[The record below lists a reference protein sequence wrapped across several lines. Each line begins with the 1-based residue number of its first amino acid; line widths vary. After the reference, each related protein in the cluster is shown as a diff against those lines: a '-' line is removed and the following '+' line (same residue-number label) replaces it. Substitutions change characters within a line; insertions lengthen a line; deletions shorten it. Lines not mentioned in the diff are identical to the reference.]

1 MVHDPAEH
9 ERFVSGL
16 IEAFDPA
23 LFQRLANAGLET
35 RRPVFIVGLP
45 RSGTTLI
52 EQILAS
58 HSQFHGAGELP
69 VARQDFQAIPSLLD
83 RELSPV
89 SCISDLTREV
99 VRQLALRHDDKL
111 QSLDGGAAARIGD
124 KMPDNYVHLGLLATL
139 FPNAVFIHCRRDLR
153 DVAVSC
159 WMTGFR
165 SVRWTNDIHHIAD
178 AVPAVRPA
186 DEALAG
192 GLAGPD
198 SSRRLRGDC
207 RRPRG
212 RRAAAPGGLRPGRG
226 SRPASSSTVPTGRSE
241 RPALA
246 QVRQPVYR
254 GSVGRWK
261 NYETELA
268 DLFAALP
275 GVASAWTIANSE
287 LASEP
292 ANSY

>member
-1 MVHDPAEH
+1 MAQFQRRNMAYDPAEH

-16 IEAFDPA
+16 IAAYDAA
-23 LFQRLANAGLET
+23 LFTRLAGAGLDT

-58 HSQFHGAGELP
+58 HSQFHGAGELTL
-69 VARQDFQAIPSLLD
+69 ARQDFQAIPELLG
-83 RELSPV
+83 REEAPV
-89 SCISDLTREV
+89 ACVAGLTSEV
-99 VRQLALRHDDKL
+99 VRSLAEWHDEQLRA
-111 QSLDGGAAARIGD
+111 LDGGRAARIGD
-124 KMPDNYVHLGLLATL
+124 KMPDNYIHLGLLAML
-139 FPNAVFIHCRRDLR
+139 FPNAVFFHCRRDPR

-165 SVRWTNDIHHIAD
+165 SVRWTNDARHIAARMHQYERLMNHWR
-178 AVPAVRPA
+178 AVLPAVIHEVDYEQTVDDLEGVA
-186 DEALAG
+186 
-192 GLAGPD
+192 
-198 SSRRLRGDC
+198 RRLLAACGLDWEPACLDFHRTK
-207 RRPRG
+207 RPVRT
-212 RRAAAPGGLRPGRG
+212 
-226 SRPASSSTVPTGRSE
+226 ASFN
-241 RPALA
+241 

-275 GVASAWTIANSE
+275 A
-287 LASEP
+287 
-292 ANSY
+292 